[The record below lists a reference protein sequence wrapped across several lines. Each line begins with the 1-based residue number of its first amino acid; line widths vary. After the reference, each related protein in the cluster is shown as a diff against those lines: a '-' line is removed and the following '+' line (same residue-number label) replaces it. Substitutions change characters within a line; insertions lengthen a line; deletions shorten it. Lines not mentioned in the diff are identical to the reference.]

1 MKPAFAVLLITCLSS
16 HLLAQSE
23 LASSWSGND
32 STQVFGLDS
41 IAVFSRSN
49 SPNEQLI
56 AQVFLKTN
64 PIQTY
69 AELLQKQ
76 SGVFIRSKGY
86 GALSTPSF
94 KGLGTMHLPIMI
106 NGVNMQ
112 SSMNGTMDLSL
123 IDAVHFKNTIFGTPN
138 GRMLGSPSLGDG
150 VAIGS
155 DLTHQG
161 CDLNLS
167 YSSIDEL
174 GVSSK
179 YSFRIKRFNYAL
191 SASLVNSQNQ
201 VSLKPYNIDSVLT
214 NSDFQRV
221 SLVQNMTFDMNSR
234 STFRSMLYYLNAD
247 RGIPPSFGESHQN
260 RQQDENLVHV
270 LSFNSRLSNKS
281 RLTVSNQLSHEKII
295 FFSSV
300 NDIQTSSYV
309 NNINTNVGL
318 TRQLSKKSHLLMNIQ
333 NQQAYYHSDA
343 LVNRVT
349 WNRLTG
355 SYELTRTFDNGSIKL
370 VQGLV
375 NWNTNWAMNAR
386 LSGKFKWNDFN
397 TIKGSVQKVYRL
409 PVLNELHWYQPGE
422 AIGNSLLKPE
432 EGYKLDFGIAYSAKQ
447 LEVQLNPHAG
457 FYQNWIQWGGFPEIS
472 PENINRVN
480 SSGAVLN
487 ASYSYPINGHKFIV
501 RSNVHYVRSV
511 YQFDNINDLRHNKQ
525 LIFTPRFTSNLTLST
540 VNENYG
546 LFSNVQYVGKN
557 FVTSDNSSFIDPYY
571 LVDVGGY
578 YSYSK
583 IRLGCS
589 IINIMNTPYYT
600 QPRTPLPGRIIKL
613 TLNYKIK
620 TQS

>member
-1 MKPAFAVLLITCLSS
+1 
-16 HLLAQSE
+16 LAQSD

-32 STQVFGLDS
+32 STQVIGLDS

-106 NGVNMQ
+106 YGVNMQ

-123 IDAVHFKNTIFGTPN
+123 IDAVHFKNTIFGIPN

-155 DLTHQG
+155 NLTPQG

-179 YSFRIKRFNYAL
+179 YSFRKKRFNYAL
-191 SASLVNSQNQ
+191 SASLVNSKNK
-201 VSLKPYNIDSVLT
+201 VSLKPYNMDSFIT

-221 SLVQNMTFDMNSR
+221 SLVQNMTFDMNPR

-318 TRQLSKKSHLLMNIQ
+318 TRQLSKKSHLLINVQ
-333 NQQAYYHSDA
+333 NQQAYYYSDA
-343 LVNRVT
+343 LVNRVN
-349 WNRLTG
+349 WSRLIG
-355 SYELTRTFDNGSIKL
+355 SYELTHAFNIGSIKF
-370 VQGLV
+370 VQGFV
-375 NWNTNWAMNAR
+375 NWNADWAMNAR
-386 LSGKFKWNDFN
+386 LSGKIRWNN
-397 TIKGSVQKVYRL
+397 LYTIKGSLQKVYRL
-409 PVLNELHWYQPGE
+409 PVLNELYWYQPGE
-422 AIGNSLLKPE
+422 ALGNRSLKPE
-432 EGYKLDFGIAYSAKQ
+432 DGYKLDIGFARSTKQ
-447 LEVQLNPHAG
+447 FEVQLNPHIS

-472 PENINRVN
+472 PENISQV
-480 SSGAVLN
+480 SIGGAVLN
-487 ASYSYPINGHKFIV
+487 ASYSYPLNGHKLIV

-511 YQFDNINDLRHNKQ
+511 YQFDDINDLRHNKQ
-525 LIFTPRFTSNLTLST
+525 LIFTPRFTSNLTLSL
-540 VNENYG
+540 VNEDFG

-557 FVTSDNSSFIDPYY
+557 FVTSDNSSFINPYY

-578 YSYSK
+578 YSFSK
-583 IRLGCS
+583 FRWGCS
-589 IINIMNTPYYT
+589 ITNIINTPYYT

-620 TQS
+620 TQL